1 MSEAAQKS
9 KKIAKAGAGR
19 QVRLWVRAKFLS
31 FRRYHLDYLD
41 QRSPKI
47 PTRPSS
53 ASRESMIVRPLNTIS
68 ERESPTSTKPTQAR
82 PRTGSEPSGA
92 GSPEA
97 TEIVEPFWQGSPPTC
112 PPEPLDQ
119 PLELCSSPRE
129 ADLILFKHHYPSITT
144 THYHTGLMAYRPIY
158 HQEISLEIARTN
170 SGRGDCFLG

>member
-9 KKIAKAGAGR
+9 KKIAKKAGPGR

-31 FRRYHLDYLD
+31 FRRYHLPYLD
-41 QRSPKI
+41 PKSPKI

-53 ASRESMIVRPLNTIS
+53 DSKASTIARPLNTIS

-82 PRTGSEPSGA
+82 PRTDSGPSGA

-97 TEIVEPFWQGSPPTC
+97 TEIAEPFWQGSPPTC
-112 PPEPLDQ
+112 PLEPLDL

-129 ADLILFKHHYPSITT
+129 ADLILFKHHSILLFTT
-144 THYHTGLMAYRPIY
+144 TP
-158 HQEISLEIARTN
+158 S
-170 SGRGDCFLG
+170 